1 MKNETIY
8 SVRGMVAHGK
18 KLGRQIGFRTVN
30 LPLPVG
36 GDVPQNGVYAAE
48 LTNVASGEKYIGVLN
63 QGLHPTFPSGAPSIE
78 MHLIDA
84 QADLYGKEIEIV
96 YRKFL
101 RPEMRF
107 ASGEELAAQ
116 ISRDVEATRALFTE
130 K

>member
-1 MKNETIY
+1 MKNEAIY
-8 SVRGMVAHGK
+8 SVRGVVAHGK

-30 LPLPVG
+30 LPLPENG
-36 GDVPQNGVYAAE
+36 APQNGVYAAE
-48 LTNVASGEKYIGVLN
+48 LTNMASGEKYIGVLN

-96 YRKFL
+96 YCKFL

-107 ASGEELAAQ
+107 ASGDELAAQ
-116 ISRDVEATRALFTE
+116 ISRDVEQTRALFVE

>member
-1 MKNETIY
+1 MKNEAVY
-8 SVRGMVAHGK
+8 SVRGKVAHGK

-30 LPLPVG
+30 LPLPENG
-36 GDVPQNGVYAAE
+36 APQNGVYAAE
-48 LTNVASGEKYIGVLN
+48 LTDMASGEKYIGVLN

-96 YRKFL
+96 YCKFL
-101 RPEMRF
+101 RPEMLF

-116 ISRDVEATRALFTE
+116 ISRDVEQTRALFVE

>member
-1 MKNETIY
+1 MKNKAIY
-8 SVRGMVAHGK
+8 SVSGKVAHGK

-30 LPLPVG
+30 LPLPENG
-36 GDVPQNGVYAAE
+36 APQNGVYAAE
-48 LTNVASGEKYIGVLN
+48 LIVAGSGERYIGVLN

-84 QADLYGKEIEIV
+84 QADLYEREIEIR
-96 YRKFL
+96 YCRFL

-116 ISRDVEATRALFTE
+116 IARDVETTRSIFAE
-130 K
+130 N

>member
-1 MKNETIY
+1 MKNEAIY

-30 LPLPVG
+30 LPLPENG
-36 GDVPQNGVYAAE
+36 APQNGVYAAE
-48 LTNVASGEKYIGVLN
+48 LTDMASGEKYIGVLN

-96 YRKFL
+96 YCKFL

-116 ISRDVEATRALFTE
+116 ISRDVDQTRALFAE

>member
-1 MKNETIY
+1 MKNEAIY

-30 LPLPVG
+30 LPLPENG
-36 GDVPQNGVYAAE
+36 APENGVYAAE
-48 LTNVASGEKYIGVLN
+48 LTDMASGEKYIGVLN

-96 YRKFL
+96 YCKFL

-116 ISRDVEATRALFTE
+116 ISRDVDQTRALFAE